1 MIDYKYHT
9 LELALY
15 LDIFHYLIKLVLAF
29 LFLFFSFLC
38 DDYDEVIVIGEWL
51 LHDDSI
57 EQYVSIELIFGDQSD
72 EGLPIDD
79 DQILKF
85 MMDYANNHELIINS
99 YSDIYRDP
107 FERASVNVIF
117 QKNKNIL
124 KNRVLKNHYSF
135 SSSNGNG

>member
-1 MIDYKYHT
+1 MANLNLK
-9 LELALY
+9 
-15 LDIFHYLIKLVLAF
+15 FR
-29 LFLFFSFLC
+29 S

-85 MMDYANNHELIINS
+85 MMDYANDHELIINS

-117 QKNKNIL
+117 QKKI
-124 KNRVLKNHYSF
+124 KTY
-135 SSSNGNG
+135 

>member
-1 MIDYKYHT
+1 MYPIAYPMKNY
-9 LELALY
+9 
-15 LDIFHYLIKLVLAF
+15 
-29 LFLFFSFLC
+29 

-85 MMDYANNHELIINS
+85 MMDYANDHELIINS

-124 KNRVLKNHYSF
+124 RNRVLKNHYSF
-135 SSSNGNG
+135 SSSNGNGNG